1 MYIGP
6 GSFTKILNSRA
17 PDRRPSKQKQEL
29 FQAWKKRKTEKEAM
43 IDMIEENK
51 RQAAELDAL
60 KAKLQTQIEAFR

>member
-1 MYIGP
+1 M
-6 GSFTKILNSRA
+6 LNLRA

-29 FQAWKKRKTEKEAM
+29 FQAWKKRKTEKGAM

-60 KAKLQTQIEAFR
+60 KAKLQAQIEAFR